1 MAMVESFA
9 AMPTMQELDMW
20 LHAINDPFFAMV
32 MTQSQ
37 LFTVLSCYH
46 SSISIALLFKL
57 LSLSKK
63 QIAHLLQS
71 IVNTGYCLQCNS
83 VIDRLNFKIVLIF
96 FN

>member
-37 LFTVLSCYH
+37 LFAVLSCYH
-46 SSISIALLFKL
+46 SSISIALLF
-57 LSLSKK
+57 
-63 QIAHLLQS
+63 
-71 IVNTGYCLQCNS
+71 
-83 VIDRLNFKIVLIF
+83 
-96 FN
+96 